1 MVRLKHSPKF
11 FSFTVAELW
20 TSGVVDSL
28 MGGVGF
34 LCLL

>member
-1 MVRLKHSPKF
+1 MVRLKHSPEF

-20 TSGVVDSL
+20 TPDAVDSL